1 MSTMT
6 DMSDG
11 PLQLRDATPAD
22 LPQLEA
28 WCLAHRPGDTPPY
41 IAVTLSEFVSASSR
55 GFLLII
61 LDGTDE
67 RGFVVVSRL
76 WSNRLRD
83 EAAVIDDHVADEAT
97 DPDLLRHE
105 LTRFLK
111 ARGIDRLLA
120 HGEDG
125 TLKSI

>member
-1 MSTMT
+1 MT
-6 DMSDG
+6 DASNA
-11 PLQLRDATPAD
+11 PFRLRDATPAD

-41 IAVTLSEFVSASSR
+41 IAVTLSEFVSATSR

-61 LDGTDE
+61 LDGAVE

-76 WSNRLRD
+76 WSNHWRD
-83 EAAVIDDHVADEAT
+83 EAAVLDDHIADEAT

-105 LTRFLK
+105 VRRFLK
-111 ARGIDRLLA
+111 ARGITRLLTY
-120 HGEDG
+120 GDDG
-125 TLKSI
+125 TLRSI